1 MTIGSCFRRRRC
13 VPTSAHPRRWSNAE
27 ARQSRCLEPL
37 LSTTFQRLLA
47 LVPPLPEKSTG
58 EASDTAPL
66 AARPPAKVLIGSRQ
80 LSSTALQVVPLVG
93 AEAVAKTPCARL
105 SEP

>member
-47 LVPPLPEKSTG
+47 LVPPLPENRTG
-58 EASDTAPL
+58 EASEVAPL
-66 AARPPAKVLIGSRQ
+66 PARPETKVDIGSLQ
-80 LSSTALQVVPLVG
+80 LSRTPLQVDPLVG
-93 AEAVAKTPCARL
+93 AEAVAKTP
-105 SEP
+105 